1 MKSTAL
7 TTPKHAPKPITDE
20 ASAAAAIQ
28 SHCQTLESGVRLSL
42 ASMIA
47 LGASLAHAKNVLGYS
62 VGRPSEKCS
71 SDLNI
76 SENTPKR
83 EPWPKLAAR
92 LTGKSYFWC
101 QTLQKAA
108 ARIITQLEKSDAP
121 TDQQAAAVL
130 SAPPA
135 EWTAEDYDGLS
146 AVLANRFDADTF
158 TGLLGELGLLGGGHE
173 ENPGHRLDDHRGGSG
188 QGSGGEPPTP
198 PKKPGRAEEAQLF
211 FSPVWRTLLDAR
223 SANLDNYRQRLHA
236 LPLRSADPLK
246 KLGLLDL
253 KAEHEAHLAE
263 INAALEARQN

>member
-7 TTPKHAPKPITDE
+7 TTPKPAPKPITDE

-28 SHCQTLESGVRLSL
+28 THCQTLESGVRLTVSG
-42 ASMIA
+42 MVA
-47 LGASLAHAKNVLGYS
+47 LGATLAHTKTVLGYS
-62 VGRPSEKCS
+62 HGGIREGASS
-71 SDLNI
+71 SDSNLP
-76 SENTPKR
+76 PKR
-83 EPWPKLAAR
+83 ESWPKLAAR
-92 LTGKSYFWC
+92 LTGKSYDWC
-101 QTLQKAA
+101 NTLQKAA
-108 ARIITQLEKSDAP
+108 KSITDKLAKSELG
-121 TDQQAAAVL
+121 TEQQAAAVL

-135 EWTAEDYDGLS
+135 HWTAEDYDGLS

-173 ENPGHRLDDHRGGSG
+173 ENPGHRLDGHRGGSG
-188 QGSGGEPPTP
+188 KASDDDEPATP

-223 SANLDNYRQRLHA
+223 SANLDNYRERLHA